1 MKFSLGLTE
10 FWSRVR
16 KYEIE
21 VIQFEIVGLSSQ
33 IANYGRARRL
43 RDGVPRP

>member
-1 MKFSLGLTE
+1 MKFSPGLTE

-21 VIQFEIVGLSSQ
+21 VIQSEIVGLSSQ
-33 IANYGRARRL
+33 IANCGRAREL